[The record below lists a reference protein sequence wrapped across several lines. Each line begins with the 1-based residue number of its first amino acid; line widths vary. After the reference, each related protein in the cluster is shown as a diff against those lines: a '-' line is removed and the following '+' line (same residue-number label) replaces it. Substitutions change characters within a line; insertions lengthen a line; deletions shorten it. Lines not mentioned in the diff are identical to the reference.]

1 MLKPRHAECS
11 NHSPATL
18 RRDRQLADHLGLNPG
33 MLLVRIQLA
42 LSMRL
47 WRNLVGRT
55 TLRTWAFGR
64 VSSSLTSR
72 TLFESWSARLSVKQA
87 AQNRAVAPNGS
98 IPSRLTC
105 SDCGW
110 CRSRFHKPV
119 CQIRFLKSLY
129 IRVVQRQGATSTQ
142 LKQWFDS
149 TRGYSEMRETVSSP
163 AS

>member
-1 MLKPRHAECS
+1 MLKPSRADSS
-11 NHSPATL
+11 NLSPATL

-55 TLRTWAFGR
+55 TPQSVGLQACE
-64 VSSSLTSR
+64 
-72 TLFESWSARLSVKQA
+72 FESHQSHFDESCSARLSVKQA

-110 CRSRFHKPV
+110 RRGRFHKPV
-119 CQIRFLKSLY
+119 CQIRFLKSLLKEC
-129 IRVVQRQGATSTQ
+129 STVTEERN
-142 LKQWFDS
+142 LP
-149 TRGYSEMRETVSSP
+149 RRHGEH
-163 AS
+163 